1 MKKFVVYV
9 EESNTRDI
17 QIYNGEEW
25 WDFTGDVILA
35 VVKAQDGL
43 EALNIVCNRFNVIDK
58 DSLGYYEIIN

>member
-17 QIYNGEEW
+17 QIYNGEDW